1 MVLKAMDLDG
11 TTQSM
16 SKDLD
21 PGWGHLV
28 THSFTKYR
36 SCPYPMLGIGVP
48 QTNILTRGGLHSRR
62 GKKDNRI

>member
-48 QTNILTRGGLHSRR
+48 QTNILT
-62 GKKDNRI
+62 